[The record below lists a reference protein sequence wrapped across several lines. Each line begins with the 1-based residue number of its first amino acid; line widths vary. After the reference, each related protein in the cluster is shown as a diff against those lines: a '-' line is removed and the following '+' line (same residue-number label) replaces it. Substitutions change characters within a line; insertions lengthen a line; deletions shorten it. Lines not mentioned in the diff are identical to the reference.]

1 MRHPFFLIFPVV
13 VATMRSL
20 AFGLQL
26 PSKDGM
32 LSTIPAE
39 TEYEALV
46 IVILCLT
53 GLVVSLYVMARFPE
67 LGATIA
73 ELNQF

>member
-1 MRHPFFLIFPVV
+1 MHHPFFLIFPVV
-13 VATMRSL
+13 VAAMRSL

-26 PSKDGM
+26 PSQDGTP
-32 LSTIPAE
+32 STMSAE

-46 IVILCLT
+46 IVIFCLT

-67 LGATIA
+67 LGATIT

>member
-1 MRHPFFLIFPVV
+1 MRHPFFLILPLVV
-13 VATMRSL
+13 SVMRSL

-26 PSKDGM
+26 PSKDGAP
-32 LSTIPAE
+32 STIPAE

-46 IVILCLT
+46 IAIFCLA
-53 GLVVSLYVMARFPE
+53 GLVVSFYVMAQFPE